1 MLRKTRLLS
10 LLVLLPAVQA
20 AAQPKTDKKLQK
32 LIETYASPL
41 LQRVLNAPDTFHYQ
55 FIYTRIDRD
64 KNNVPH
70 FTNYYLNVDR
80 NDYFNPASTVKLPT
94 ALAALEKL
102 NTMKAA
108 GVDRNTTMLTDS
120 AYPRETKVYT
130 DASAQN
136 GLPSISQYVKKIFLV
151 SDNDAYNRL
160 YEFVGQQQ
168 LNETLWKKGYTDVRI
183 TRRFAGTT
191 EEGNRHTNPIRFMN
205 GNTLVYG
212 QPPAYSSIPFNYSK
226 TILVGKGHWDDK
238 DSLINTPMDFTR
250 HNNLP
255 LEDLQ
260 QIMQSVLFPES
271 VPAKQRFNLAQDD
284 YAFLYRYMSELPSE
298 SRFPTYDTTEYF
310 DSYTKFFLFKAG
322 KSKIPSNIRVFNK
335 TGWSFGYLTDVAYIV
350 DFKNK
355 VEFMLTGNIYTN
367 NDGILNDNRYEYESI
382 GYPYFK
388 ELGNIIYQ
396 EELKRKRKHVPD
408 LSKFVFDYKN

>member
-1 MLRKTRLLS
+1 MLRTTKLLS
-10 LLVLLPAVQA
+10 ILALVVTVQA
-20 AAQPKTDKKLQK
+20 MAQPKTDKKLKK
-32 LIETYASPL
+32 LIESQASPL

-70 FTNYYLNVDR
+70 FTNYYLNVDK

-102 NTMKAA
+102 NTMHVA

-120 AYPRETKVYT
+120 AYPKETKVYK

-136 GLPSISQYVKKIFLV
+136 GLPSIGQYIKKIFLV
-151 SDNDAYNRL
+151 SDNDAYNRM

-205 GNTLVYG
+205 GNSLVYS

-226 TILVGKGHWDDK
+226 TILVGTGHWDDN

-255 LEDLQ
+255 LADLQ

-271 VPAKQRFNLAQDD
+271 VPEKQRFNLAKDD
-284 YAFLYRYMSELPSE
+284 YAFLYQYMSELPSE

-310 DSYTKFFLFKAG
+310 DSYTKFFMFKAG
-322 KSKIPSNIRVFNK
+322 KSKIPANIRVFNK

-355 VEFMLTGNIYTN
+355 VEFMVTGNIYTN
-367 NDGILNDNRYEYESI
+367 SDGILNDNKYEYQQI
-382 GYPYFK
+382 GYPFFK

-408 LSKFVFDYKN
+408 LSKFVFDYRN